1 MQRCI
6 EIYLL
11 QHLDKR
17 KASDYKSYRLQVKTR
32 LYKFNLVSVYFY
44 YDVENPPARPHRLMQ
59 VRLPQDALRDMEAN
73 ERLEK
78 LQETYKGVE
87 EDYHRIIELI

>member
-17 KASDYKSYRLQVKTR
+17 KASDYKSYRLQVKAR
-32 LYKFNLVSVYFY
+32 LYKFNLVSVMAFVIYLSS
-44 YDVENPPARPHRLMQ
+44 HRLM
-59 VRLPQDALRDMEAN
+59 PYMSWQDALRDMEAN